1 MNIISNIVYI
11 EAADAEIIQ
20 KIRQDLRTNQGVF
33 DFNAVSPLPAD
44 SDIFNATGVINAET
58 EAKYGKNNWRD
69 WRWDNWGTDCNSRDA
84 VLRRCGEMW
93 LEYSFD
99 SSWDSPELVI
109 KALSAKYGVTVK
121 CSHCGEE
128 RRYGVYGYANGKR
141 FLNLRVKH
149 PSNLMAVMHSEL
161 PEKEV
166 ERRLA
171 VK

>member
-1 MNIISNIVYI
+1 MNVISNVVYI
-11 EAADAEIIQ
+11 EATDPAVIE
-20 KIRQDLRTNQGVF
+20 KIRTDLHTKQGEF
-33 DFNAVSPLPAD
+33 DFNAVLPMPAD
-44 SDIFNATGVINAET
+44 SETFNATGVISAET
-58 EAKYGKNNWRD
+58 QAKFGKNNWRD
-69 WRWDNWGTDCNSRDA
+69 WRWDNWGTDRNSDD
-84 VLRRCGEMW
+84 VILRRRGKTW
-93 LEYSFD
+93 LEYSLA
-99 SSWDSPELVI
+99 SGWESPEPVI